1 MRQGFGDGRMSSLPW
16 SNSRQGLDRARL
28 GPPFL
33 VHRPLDDVDA
43 HCDGRCL
50 ALCDLRCRDHSHSY
64 SYSYYYCS
72 LCERG
77 PHQMENLLTC
87 SFLAILHPLTS
98 SLSLKTTVAEVYKAR
113 AGAPSQASK

>member
-64 SYSYYYCS
+64 S
-72 LCERG
+72 
-77 PHQMENLLTC
+77 
-87 SFLAILHPLTS
+87 S
-98 SLSLKTTVAEVYKAR
+98 SLHVPLPRGASQRNVFRTGRQRLAGLKCSSVCGMWQSR
-113 AGAPSQASK
+113 QR

>member
-77 PHQMENLLTC
+77 PHQMENLVDVQLPDD
-87 SFLAILHPLTS
+87 FA
-98 SLSLKTTVAEVYKAR
+98 SLDLEPITQGYGRRGIQGKSWGAEPSL
-113 AGAPSQASK
+113 